1 MKDLEMTSDTFDRAQ
16 WLKQYYFL
24 RAAFSL
30 AWVIA
35 AFAIAPSSAVIAAT
49 LLIAYPAW
57 DAAANYLDALCS
69 GGLNQNRTQALN
81 VLVSLATTIAVILAL
96 RVSMNWV
103 LGIFGR
109 VGDPC
114 RIASTRN
121 GGPALEEL
129 RRAMGDGAQWWPVGA
144 GGRLLHLSGYDARN
158 PVDRERRGL
167 RCGRRAV
174 LPGLGGLAHRRH
186 VAPWRGAVRRAPPAT
201 HLVVCRWQTFDG
213 DEIKFGGMM
222 PSCRCFA

>member
-1 MKDLEMTSDTFDRAQ
+1 MRNLEMTSDTFDRAQ

-35 AFAIAPSSAVIAAT
+35 AFAIAPSSAMIAAM

-103 LGIFGR
+103 LGIFGAWAILAGLLQLGTA
-109 VGDPC
+109 V
-114 RIASTRN
+114 
-121 GGPALEEL
+121 
-129 RRAMGDGAQWWPVGA
+129 RRWRSYGAQWAMMLSGGQSALAGGFFIFQATMPAIPSIANVAGYAAVGA
-144 GGRLLHLSGYDARN
+144 LYFLVSAVWLTVGTW
-158 PVDRERRGL
+158 RRGAAL
-167 RCGRRAV
+167 
-174 LPGLGGLAHRRH
+174 
-186 VAPWRGAVRRAPPAT
+186 
-201 HLVVCRWQTFDG
+201 
-213 DEIKFGGMM
+213 
-222 PSCRCFA
+222 